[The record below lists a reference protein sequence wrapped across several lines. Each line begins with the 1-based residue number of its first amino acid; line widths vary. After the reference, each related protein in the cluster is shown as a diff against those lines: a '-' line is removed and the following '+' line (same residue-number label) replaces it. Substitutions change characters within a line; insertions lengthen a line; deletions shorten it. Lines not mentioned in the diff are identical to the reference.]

1 MSRVID
7 MPPNKRNPREDWAR
21 DSQRIA
27 EAGDDALVWPEFG
40 NEDDRSTRLNAEG
53 NWPTLARLEHQE
65 NAITTMILSGKR
77 QVVLPAELCRQ
88 VSLAPGAR
96 VRVELAPN
104 GDGILVRSA
113 GAGEKKPASVLFDR
127 IARRGKPLAVED
139 LQGLAVAK
147 KQGKP

>member
-1 MSRVID
+1 M
-7 MPPNKRNPREDWAR
+7 
-21 DSQRIA
+21 
-27 EAGDDALVWPEFG
+27 
-40 NEDDRSTRLNAEG
+40 
-53 NWPTLARLEHQE
+53 
-65 NAITTMILSGKR
+65 TTMILSGKR

-88 VSLAPGAR
+88 VSLAPGSR

-104 GDGILVRSA
+104 GDGILVRADSA
-113 GAGEKKPASVLFDR
+113 GGGKPASVLFDR

>member
-1 MSRVID
+1 M
-7 MPPNKRNPREDWAR
+7 
-21 DSQRIA
+21 
-27 EAGDDALVWPEFG
+27 
-40 NEDDRSTRLNAEG
+40 
-53 NWPTLARLEHQE
+53 
-65 NAITTMILSGKR
+65 TTIIISGKR

-104 GDGILVRSA
+104 GDGIVVRA
-113 GAGEKKPASVLFDR
+113 VCAGERKPASVLFDR
-127 IARRGKPLAVED
+127 VARRGKPLSVED